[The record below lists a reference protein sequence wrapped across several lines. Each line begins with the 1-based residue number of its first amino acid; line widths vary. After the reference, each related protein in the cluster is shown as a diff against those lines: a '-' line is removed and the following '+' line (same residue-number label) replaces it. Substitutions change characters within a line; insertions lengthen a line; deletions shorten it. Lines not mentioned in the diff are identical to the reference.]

1 MNKQLINVV
10 SQRPC
15 KCVQTSEL
23 NLFHEHTMYAM
34 YATINFLGKHV
45 IQTTPSKFAKGYSET
60 FICANSVCS
69 KGENYRGVPEGRS
82 NERDA
87 SFKQVK
93 PWQRLSQRQ
102 TDREGG
108 RGGEQTDRQTGGG
121 GGGGG
126 QTDRQ
131 TETCST
137 GTTIDLSS
145 EDQNQKNASLDWQV
159 THKADTGRGW

>member
-23 NLFHEHTMYAM
+23 NFFHEHTMYTM
-34 YATINFLGKHV
+34 YATINFLGKPV

-60 FICANSVCS
+60 YICANNVSS

-93 PWQRLSQRQ
+93 P
-102 TDREGG
+102 
-108 RGGEQTDRQTGGG
+108 
-121 GGGGG
+121 
-126 QTDRQ
+126 
-131 TETCST
+131 
-137 GTTIDLSS
+137 
-145 EDQNQKNASLDWQV
+145 
-159 THKADTGRGW
+159 